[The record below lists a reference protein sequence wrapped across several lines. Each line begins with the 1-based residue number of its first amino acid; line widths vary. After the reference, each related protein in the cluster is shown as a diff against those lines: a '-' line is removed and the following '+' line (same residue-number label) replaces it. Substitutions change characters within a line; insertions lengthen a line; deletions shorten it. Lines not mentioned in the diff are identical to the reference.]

1 MEISRS
7 CDDWLAPEC
16 FVSAADTTV
25 ILNSNRLR
33 MTHPATSMLR
43 TPEAL
48 PLRSDSGSHHY
59 LNYFCEQKPVK
70 PPAESL
76 RKRMR
81 QNCEPSQTSGK
92 KYDFAE
98 KSADYGANKIL
109 SPMFHDVSRDPR
121 NQRIGQEKS
130 RGCPVEQLRQSSSA
144 SGIEHG

>member
-7 CDDWLAPEC
+7 CDDWLPPEC
-16 FVSAADTTV
+16 FVSAADTTF

-33 MTHPATSMLR
+33 ITHPAASILR
-43 TPEAL
+43 IPEAL

-76 RKRMR
+76 RNRMR

-98 KSADYGANKIL
+98 KSADRGANKIL

-121 NQRIGQEKS
+121 NQRIRQEKS
-130 RGCPVEQLRQSSSA
+130 RRCPA
-144 SGIEHG
+144 